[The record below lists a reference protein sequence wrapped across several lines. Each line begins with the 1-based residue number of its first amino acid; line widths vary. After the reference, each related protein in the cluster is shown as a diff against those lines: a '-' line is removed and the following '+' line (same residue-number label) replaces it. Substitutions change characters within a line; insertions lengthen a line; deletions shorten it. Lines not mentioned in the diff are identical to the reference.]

1 MSNSYKIDLDAVG
14 DYIEDLRR
22 FKKNLEKKQSEEVTY
37 GKHHK

>member
-22 FKKNLEKKQSEEVTY
+22 FKKNLEKKQSDFN
-37 GKHHK
+37 GD